1 METVPGALWH
11 GSWLHWRVSV
21 SLHWGVVVLQTSKLH
36 SSCQIRWQFVI
47 LLFNPFPSLPSPNPP
62 PTVPNVFGVL
72 ENKNTDSRLH
82 SHAHTYTHETEKKTK
97 KQDASI
103 AFHFC
108 CICRSYT
115 GTSAMTRAMNG
126 PGRRSFMMT
135 ARGLNSSTPLL
146 LQGFNSHRNQSLKR
160 GHGAYLVERRESK
173 QVNKSL

>member
-47 LLFNPFPSLPSPNPP
+47 YPFPPLSKPTPNSPERNWCPGKQKH
-62 PTVPNVFGVL
+62 TL
-72 ENKNTDSRLH
+72 T
-82 SHAHTYTHETEKKTK
+82 HAHTYTHKTGKKQ

>member
-47 LLFNPFPSLPSPNPP
+47 YPFPPLSKPTPNSPERNWCPGKQKHTLTLTLARTHIHSQNRKKKNKTPPSPS
-62 PTVPNVFGVL
+62 TFAASA
-72 ENKNTDSRLH
+72 D
-82 SHAHTYTHETEKKTK
+82 HTQEPQQWRGRWTGRA
-97 KQDASI
+97 DVASWWL
-103 AFHFC
+103 
-108 CICRSYT
+108 R
-115 GTSAMTRAMNG
+115 G
-126 PGRRSFMMT
+126 
-135 ARGLNSSTPLL
+135 GLNSSTPLL

>member
-47 LLFNPFPSLPSPNPP
+47 YPFPPLSKPTPNSPERNWCPGKQKH
-62 PTVPNVFGVL
+62 TH
-72 ENKNTDSRLH
+72 SRLH
-82 SHAHTYTHETEKKTK
+82 SHAHTYTHKTGKKQK
-97 KQDASI
+97 QKQDASI

-146 LQGFNSHRNQSLKR
+146 LQGFNSHRNQSLKK
-160 GHGAYLVERRESK
+160 GARCLFGWKKGIKTS
-173 QVNKSL
+173 